1 MLVLKQIKEIPV
13 LPSHCLT
20 GYGELKISRKLSL
33 TEVGFFYRSKMVLF
47 WFLGFPNVDNFCLL
61 EIQFFRSS

>member
-33 TEVGFFYRSKMVLF
+33 TEVGFFIEVRWYYSG
-47 WFLGFPNVDNFCLL
+47 FLVFPM
-61 EIQFFRSS
+61 

>member
-33 TEVGFFYRSKMVLF
+33 TEVGFLIEDGIILVS
-47 WFLGFPNVDNFCLL
+47 WFSQC
-61 EIQFFRSS
+61 E